1 MLVGGPDG
9 DDSLRARHLELEVGV
24 VGDCHKFGIVGTPKD
39 GVVGPVKPSHLESEG
54 LLLEVGGGAKVD
66 GQIDSPDRL
75 CSSPWH
81 NSMEAPD
88 AGSEL
93 RPLIPRRSRVWM

>member
-1 MLVGGPDG
+1 MFIGGPDG
-9 DDSLRARHLELEVGV
+9 DVTLGAQHFELKVGV
-24 VGDCHKFGIVGTPKD
+24 VGNRHEFGIAGVPKD
-39 GVVGPVKPSHLESEG
+39 GVVGPMESNHLESEG
-54 LLLEVGGGAKVD
+54 LLPEVGGGAKAD
-66 GQIDSPDRL
+66 GQVDLPDGL

-93 RPLIPRRSRVWM
+93 CPLDS